1 MSANSERVPA
11 VHMRSEPVTSQT
23 PPETPPVPDPT
34 DRPRSLARSLVK
46 LARPVQWS
54 KSAFVLVGPF
64 YGWADA
70 VAHHGEADT
79 ARIALWA
86 FAAAASFALAS
97 SGCYVVNDL
106 ADAEADRAH
115 PRKKKRPI
123 ASGAVSP
130 GLAKLYALALIA
142 SSLALLMLIPDP
154 ARWWTLLAIALYVVN
169 VTAYSR
175 WLKHLIIADVMSLS
189 IGFVLRVMAG
199 CAAVAIEPST
209 WLLNVVLFLSMFLAF
224 GKRLGERRTLAT
236 SLDGGSGAAL
246 HRRVQQQYTE
256 TILQMSVVV
265 TAVATLMTYALYVQA
280 MGDEFV
286 SGFNLLWLSVL
297 PASYG
302 LLRCI
307 VLLEAG
313 RFDDPTELAIH
324 DRPFQV
330 SGILFVIVT
339 VGAPIVAQA
348 IAPASGG

>member
-1 MSANSERVPA
+1 MTTTNT
-11 VHMRSEPVTSQT
+11 TSPDETT
-23 PPETPPVPDPT
+23 PPAGEEKGLQ
-34 DRPRSLARSLVK
+34 RSFARSLVK

-70 VAHHGEADT
+70 IAYHEGTVPW
-79 ARIALWA
+79 RIVMWALA
-86 FAAAASFALAS
+86 SALSFALAS

-106 ADAEADRAH
+106 ADREADRAH
-115 PRKKKRPI
+115 PRKMHRPI
-123 ASGAVSP
+123 ACGRVTP
-130 GLAKLYALALIA
+130 GQARVYA
-142 SSLALLMLIPDP
+142 ALLLLGSVGLLFVIPAP
-154 ARWWTLLAIALYVVN
+154 ARWWTGLAVVLYIAN
-169 VTAYSR
+169 VMSYSV
-175 WLKHLIIADVMSLS
+175 WLKHLVIADVMSLS

-199 CAAVAIEPST
+199 CAAVAIVPST

-224 GKRLGERRTLAT
+224 GKRLGERRTLSET
-236 SLDGGSGAAL
+236 LDGKSGAAL

-256 TILQMSVVV
+256 TILQMAVIV

-280 MGDEFV
+280 SGEEYV
-286 SGFNLLWLSVL
+286 RGFNLLWLSVL

-313 RFDDPTELAIH
+313 RYDDPTELATH

-330 SGILFVIVT
+330 SGILFLLVT
-339 VGAPIVAQA
+339 VLAPVA
-348 IAPASGG
+348 ASA